1 MGLSNTYLQ
10 SRIKELEEKIK
21 ILEKNKSKKFG
32 LVWEEKTEDVVE
44 KCKENIPILKL
55 KNKTKEIEPILILDK
70 DKPENILI
78 EGDNYE
84 ALNVLNYTH
93 KGKIDVIY
101 IDPPYNTGNTD
112 WRYNNDYVDGSDEWR
127 HSKWISLMSNRLK
140 IAKNLLTES
149 GIICVAI
156 DDYEIYTI
164 GLLLTEIFG
173 FDNKIGQ
180 ITIQHHPR
188 GRTQSNTFSTTHE
201 YAIFFAK
208 DKSKLK
214 TDFCFP
220 DDRDEEIESLIRSRE
235 DATPESRPNLFYPL
249 YVNDNGNVSIE
260 SNKEYKNIIYPNNR
274 NGNRVWKLVKES
286 LQEEI
291 DNNLIFA
298 KKTRGEWNIYRRI
311 KRELTNKSKTIWT
324 DSKYD
329 ANTHGTNIIK
339 DIFGESVF
347 DFPKSI
353 YTLKDIVF
361 LLSKN
366 LENSI
371 ILDFFAGSGTTGHA
385 VLELNKDDGGNRKFI
400 LCTNNENKIAEEV
413 TYERIKRVMKGY
425 KNKKGEK
432 VEGLGG
438 NLKYFKT
445 AFVDKDKLEGVN
457 DETKLKLTYEVG
469 EMIALK
475 EDTLN
480 EVENND
486 YWQIFRN
493 LKEGKITA
501 IYFKE
506 DKEKLGDLVKKLE
519 DYIDDNKP
527 KSTKNN
533 SEKIDG
539 VKVALYVFS
548 WTKNKYRNEYGSED
562 IRVEDIPEPI
572 LEVYKEINKI

>member
-1 MGLSNTYLQ
+1 M
-10 SRIKELEEKIK
+10 
-21 ILEKNKSKKFG
+21 
-32 LVWEEKTEDVVE
+32 
-44 KCKENIPILKL
+44 
-55 KNKTKEIEPILILDK
+55 
-70 DKPENILI
+70 
-78 EGDNYE
+78 
-84 ALNVLNYTH
+84 
-93 KGKIDVIY
+93 
-101 IDPPYNTGNTD
+101 
-112 WRYNNDYVDGSDEWR
+112 
-127 HSKWISLMSNRLK
+127 
-140 IAKNLLTES
+140 
-149 GIICVAI
+149 
-156 DDYEIYTI
+156 
-164 GLLLTEIFG
+164 
-173 FDNKIGQ
+173 
-180 ITIQHHPR
+180 
-188 GRTQSNTFSTTHE
+188 
-201 YAIFFAK
+201 
-208 DKSKLK
+208 
-214 TDFCFP
+214 
-220 DDRDEEIESLIRSRE
+220 
-235 DATPESRPNLFYPL
+235 
-249 YVNDNGNVSIE
+249 SIE

-274 NGNRVWKLVKES
+274 NGNRVWKLIKES

-385 VLELNKDDGGNRKFI
+385 VLELNKEDGGNRKFI
-400 LCTNNENKIAEEV
+400 LCTNNENKICEEV

-480 EVENND
+480 EVEKND

-493 LKEGKITA
+493 LKEDKITA